1 VSAPPPLSATWQHA
15 DDLRA
20 QGNFVAARDLLEPA
34 VDVACAQ
41 LGLDD
46 PAVVETQRRLA
57 TVHREM
63 GELPA
68 ARRVLEE
75 ALDGGLLGLGDA
87 DPLILLISA
96 ELGAIADELGNK
108 HEARRNL
115 ARVAHYGP
123 TVLGPDHPYVRTS
136 LRYLGV
142 DVPPL
147 QATTAPA
154 EPVDAPPAEPVQ
166 PPPPEPAVVAVEP
179 GVYRPAPRDELAPLA
194 PLTGDATAPHAEA
207 PTPHAEAPAPAGP
220 GVYRPPAPSGPAGD
234 PAPATPSPIAP
245 SPIAPSPIAPSPTAP
260 APTASSQVAPAPT
273 ASSPVA
279 PAPTGRPEVAPSRIT
294 PSPTAPAPSPP
305 SPAAPAPTGRPEVA
319 ADYGAADYG
328 DLPGQ
333 TGTMPGPVPG
343 QRPAAGFAGG
353 PADPATA
360 EPYDWASP
368 TVGQWVPPS
377 RRERDAGE
385 RRPTRGPLIAMA
397 LITLVVVVAGV
408 AIGLVLFHR
417 GTPSAGSPSATA
429 SSAPARLAP
438 GHVQLRD
445 DGVSVTLTWSDPT
458 AGRVPFVVAGGRA
471 GETSRALQTLPPGS
485 TAYTLNGLNP
495 ALNYCFTVVAVYTTN
510 EVATSA
516 LTCTQRGAHPTA
528 SAS

>member
-166 PPPPEPAVVAVEP
+166 PPPSEPAVVAVEP
-179 GVYRPAPRDELAPLA
+179 GVYRPAPRDEPA

-207 PTPHAEAPAPAGP
+207 PSPHVEAPAPAGP
-220 GVYRPPAPSGPAGD
+220 GVYRPPAPSGPAD
-234 PAPATPSPIAP
+234 APAPATPSPIAP
-245 SPIAPSPIAPSPTAP
+245 SPAAPSPVAPAPTTSSPIAPS
-260 APTASSQVAPAPT
+260 
-273 ASSPVA
+273 
-279 PAPTGRPEVAPSRIT
+279 PTGRPEVAPSRIT
-294 PSPTAPAPSPP
+294 PSPVAPSPSPP
-305 SPAAPAPTGRPEVA
+305 SPAAPAPAGRPEVA
-319 ADYGAADYG
+319 TGYGA
-328 DLPGQ
+328 LPGQ
-333 TGTMPGPVPG
+333 TGTMPGQVPG
-343 QRPAAGFAGG
+343 QRPAAAFPGG
-353 PADPATA
+353 PASPAA
-360 EPYDWASP
+360 SEPYDWASP

-377 RRERDAGE
+377 RQEREAGE

-458 AGRVPFVVAGGRA
+458 AGRVPFVVAGGWA
-471 GETSRALQTLPPGS
+471 GETSRALQTLPAGS

-516 LTCTQRGAHPTA
+516 LTCTRRGAHPTA